1 MKRILLVS
9 ALILTSVF
17 TFGQQ
22 RRSNSKKED
31 LNIAGTVSGKVV
43 DSSSKKPVEYANI
56 SIFSSKDSSI
66 ITGAVSN
73 ENGIFEI
80 KNVPPGQYYAKVS
93 FIGFATKTIKNIKL
107 DPKNNGLQIGT
118 IDLKASS
125 IKLGAVVVK
134 GKNDMIVTNL
144 DKQVINVGK
153 DLQSAGG
160 TALDVMQNIP
170 ALTVDIDG
178 NISLMGSSNVTILV
192 DGKPTGM
199 AGLNSSDVLT
209 SIPAS
214 SIKSVE
220 VVTNPSAKY
229 DPDGTAGIINI
240 VLKKKSNLGFNGILN
255 LNAGTG
261 TKYTGGTNFN
271 YRTGDINLF
280 GDLSGRMF
288 DFNRTGLTDRT
299 SFFDNSTSYLDQSSN
314 GGYNMYMG
322 NVNVGLDYLL
332 DDNNTLSF
340 STQFRQFHMKNSGDV
355 LNSQLND
362 VSSLE
367 NYFVNSSEANRMV
380 KATTY
385 SLDYKRDFD
394 NPQQKWTADAMYTTV
409 NMNSASGTNYNYYIT
424 NGSPSS
430 DPASLINNT
439 YNNFHHMLIFQSDYI
454 QPLGKHNR
462 LDVGIKSSI
471 SELGMDYNFFNFDP
485 AINLWINNAA
495 RSNNFDY
502 KEQIHAIYGIY
513 TGSFGNFQYEGGIR
527 GEYDGTNAQLINN
540 GISFNRHYTS
550 LYPSAY
556 LAYQFTPLEQF
567 KISYSRRVDRPRPW
581 QINPFIN
588 YSDSL
593 NLTYGN
599 PSLAPQYTNS
609 YEMGY
614 STIFFDFN
622 LYSSLFLKQTS
633 GMITQISNMINNGI
647 TETTY
652 QNIASENNYGIE
664 VIANGS
670 LFPWWKLNANA
681 SYFRADINDP
691 VYITGTTSNY
701 SYSWTGR
708 INSTWDIDKT
718 LALQLTS
725 TYYSPVVRP
734 QGKTNAIYF
743 TDIALKKEF
752 WNGKLSVNLRLSD
765 IFNTMK
771 YASETYGN
779 GFTMFNTGRRDSR
792 IFYLGITYN
801 LNDYKQQPDQNKI
814 KDINLNDEI
823 NND

>member
-1 MKRILLVS
+1 MKKVFLV
-9 ALILTSVF
+9 LVLTISSVIA
-17 TFGQQ
+17 FGQQ
-22 RRSNSKKED
+22 YNANFKKEE
-31 LNIAGTVSGKVV
+31 LNLSGTIAGKVL
-43 DSSSKKPVEYANI
+43 DSSTKKPVEYANV
-56 SIFSSKDSSI
+56 SLFNSKDSSI
-66 ITGAVSN
+66 VNGAVTN
-73 ENGIFEI
+73 ENGAFII
-80 KNVPPGQYYAKVS
+80 KNVKPGQYYAKVS
-93 FIGFATKTIKNIKL
+93 FIGYTTKPIKNINL
-107 DPKNNGLQIGT
+107 TSNNHGTQLGT
-118 IDLKASS
+118 IELTSSS

-134 GKNDMIVTNL
+134 GKNDMLVTNL
-144 DKQVINVGK
+144 DKQVINVDK

-178 NISLMGSSNVTILV
+178 NISLRGSTNVTILV

-271 YRTGDINLF
+271 YRTGDINFF
-280 GDLSGRMF
+280 GDISGRMF
-288 DFNRTGLTDRT
+288 DFNRTGLTNRT
-299 SFFDNSTSYLDQSSN
+299 NLLENNISYLNQSSDA
-314 GGYNMYMG
+314 GYSMYMG
-322 NVNVGLDYLL
+322 NLDVGLDYSL
-332 DDNNTLSF
+332 DDYNTLSF
-340 STQFRQFHMKNSGDV
+340 STQFRQFHMNNSGNV

-362 VSSLE
+362 QSSLE
-367 NYFVNSSEANRMV
+367 DYFVNSNEANRMV

-394 NPQQKWTADAMYTTV
+394 NPQQKWTADAMYTTIG
-409 NMNSASGTNYNYYIT
+409 MNSASGTNYDYFIT
-424 NGSPSS
+424 NGNPSS
-430 DPASLINNT
+430 NPASLINNT
-439 YNNFHHMLIFQSDYI
+439 YNNYHHMLILQSDYI
-454 QPLGKHNR
+454 QPLGSNAR
-462 LDVGIKSSI
+462 FDVGFKSSI
-471 SELGMDYNFFNFDP
+471 SNLGMDYSFYNFDP
-485 AINLWINNAA
+485 SANLWVNNID

-502 KEQIHAIYGIY
+502 KEQIHAVYGIY
-513 TGSFGNFQYEGGIR
+513 TGSLGNFKYEGGLR
-527 GEYDGTNAQLINN
+527 GEYDATNANLLNN
-540 GISFNRHYTS
+540 GLSFDRHYTS

-556 LAYQFTPLEQF
+556 LAYDFTPLEEF
-567 KISYSRRVDRPRPW
+567 KVSYSRRVDRPRPW

-614 STIFFDFN
+614 STILFDFN
-622 LYSSLFLKQTS
+622 LYTSLFLKQTS
-633 GMITQISNMINNGI
+633 GMITQISNLINNGI

-652 QNIASENNYGIE
+652 QNIANENNYGVE

-681 SYFRADINDP
+681 SYFRADIHDP
-691 VYITGTTSNY
+691 IYVTGITSNY

-708 INSTWDIDKT
+708 INSTWNIDKT
-718 LALQLTS
+718 LSLQLTS
-725 TYYSPVVRP
+725 TYNSPIVRP
-734 QGKTNAIYF
+734 QGKTDAIYF
-743 TDIALKKEF
+743 TDIAVKKDF
-752 WNGKLSVNLRLSD
+752 WNGRLSVNLRLSD

-792 IFYLGITYN
+792 ILYLGITYN
-801 LNDYKQQPDQNKI
+801 LNNYKQQPDQNKI
-814 KDINLNDEI
+814 KDMNINDEM

>member
-1 MKRILLVS
+1 MKKIFLVLV
-9 ALILTSVF
+9 LIFTGVV

-22 RRSNSKKED
+22 KMIPINRGN
-31 LNIAGTVSGKVV
+31 LNLTGTITGRVS
-43 DSSSKKPVEYANI
+43 DTSTKKPVEYANV
-56 SIFSSKDSSI
+56 SIFSLKDSSI
-66 ITGAVSN
+66 VTGAVSDA
-73 ENGIFEI
+73 NGTFII
-80 KNVPPGQYYAKVS
+80 KNVKPGHYYAKIS
-93 FIGFATKTIKNIKL
+93 FIGYTTKAIKNINLASDNKGVQL
-107 DPKNNGLQIGT
+107 GT
-118 IDLKASS
+118 VDLKASS

-144 DKQVINVGK
+144 DKQVINVDK

-178 NISLMGSSNVTILV
+178 NISLRGSTNVTILV

-240 VLKKKSNLGFNGILN
+240 VLKKKANLGFNGILN

-271 YRTGDINLF
+271 YRTGDVNFF

-288 DFNRTGLTDRT
+288 DFNRTGLTNRT
-299 SFFDNSTSYLDQSSN
+299 NLLGSNTSYLNQSSD
-314 GGYNMYMG
+314 GGYSMYMG
-322 NVNVGLDYLL
+322 NIDVGLDYLL
-332 DDNNTLSF
+332 DDYNTLSF
-340 STQFRQFHMKNSGDV
+340 STQFRQFHMNNSGNV

-362 VSSLE
+362 QSSLE
-367 NYFVNSSEANRMV
+367 NYFVNSNEADRMV
-380 KATTY
+380 RATTY

-394 NPQQKWTADAMYTTV
+394 NPHQKWTADAMYTV
-409 NMNSASGTNYNYYIT
+409 VGMNSTSGTNYNYYIT

-439 YNNFHHMLIFQSDYI
+439 YNNFHHMLILQSDYI
-454 QPLGKHNR
+454 QPLGTNDR
-462 LDVGIKSSI
+462 FDIGFKSSI
-471 SELGMDYNFFNFDP
+471 SDLGMNYNFYDFDP
-485 AINLWINNAA
+485 STNLWINNVN

-502 KEQIHAIYGIY
+502 KEQTHAIYGIY
-513 TGSFGNFQYEGGIR
+513 TGSIGNFKYEGGLR
-527 GEYDGTNAQLINN
+527 GEYDATNAQLLNN
-540 GISFNRHYTS
+540 GLSFDKHYTS

-556 LAYQFTPLEQF
+556 LAYDFTPLEEF
-567 KISYSRRVDRPRPW
+567 KVSYSRRVDKPRPW

-622 LYSSLFLKQTS
+622 LYTSLFLKQTS
-633 GMITQISNMINNGI
+633 GMITQISDLINNGI

-664 VIANGS
+664 AIANGS
-670 LFPWWKLNANA
+670 LFPWWKLSANA

-691 VYITGTTSNY
+691 VYVTGTTSNY
-701 SYSWTGR
+701 SYSWTSR
-708 INSTWDIDKT
+708 INSTWVLDKT
-718 LALQLTS
+718 LSLQLTS
-725 TYYSPVVRP
+725 TYDSPTVRP
-734 QGKTNAIYF
+734 QGKTDAIYF
-743 TDIALKKEF
+743 TDIALKKDF
-752 WNGKLSVNLRLSD
+752 WNGRLSVNLRLSD

-792 IFYLGITYN
+792 ILFLGITYN
-801 LNDYKQQPDQNKI
+801 LNDYKQQPDQNKL